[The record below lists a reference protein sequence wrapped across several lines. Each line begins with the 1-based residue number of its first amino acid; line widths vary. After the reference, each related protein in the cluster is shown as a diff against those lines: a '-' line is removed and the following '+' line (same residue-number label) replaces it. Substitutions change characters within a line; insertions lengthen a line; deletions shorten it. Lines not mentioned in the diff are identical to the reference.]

1 MEFLIVGA
9 AIIVVILSGPL
20 ETVAINVGIHIRD
33 AKERKRIRKA
43 NNIGQAE

>member
-20 ETVAINVGIHIRD
+20 ERAAINIGIRIRD
-33 AKERKRIRKA
+33 AKERKQIRKERERFD
-43 NNIGQAE
+43 G